1 MIVVSDTSPLGSLA
15 LVDHV
20 GLLQKIYSTVIIPEI
35 VADELAAAQETR
47 IQQLLTLEWIQV
59 QPLSNITVAET
70 LQQAR
75 RLDPGEAHA
84 IVLAIQIKADEL
96 LIDERLG
103 RREAKRYGLPV
114 VGLLGVLLIA
124 KQRTLIPKVQPIMD
138 ALVNQAGFRVSPQL
152 YQRVLALSQEA

>member
-15 LVDHV
+15 LVDHL

-70 LQQAR
+70 LQQSR

-84 IVLAIQIKADEL
+84 IALAIQIKADEL
-96 LIDERLG
+96 LMMS
-103 RREAKRYGLPV
+103 A
-114 VGLLGVLLIA
+114 
-124 KQRTLIPKVQPIMD
+124 
-138 ALVNQAGFRVSPQL
+138 
-152 YQRVLALSQEA
+152 